1 MLKVLERLLKD
12 NTAGHPITGIKWT
25 RKTLRQLSRELL
37 RKGIRVG
44 RNTLRRLLKDQRYAL
59 RVNRKRLTRAQ
70 NPDRDRQ
77 MRYITR
83 QRRAFQKAGN
93 PAISVDAK
101 KRELVGNF
109 KNVGRTWRQRPLD
122 VLETD
127 FRSDAQG
134 IALLYGIY
142 DTSRNAGYVVVGVS
156 HETAEFAVA
165 AIRSWW
171 LAAGRRAYRGHQHLL
186 IQADDGGSN
195 GSRSWLWKACLQHL
209 ADECQLTITVTHFPA
224 GASKWNWIEHRLF
237 CFISR
242 NWAGQPLV
250 SYETILKFIRTT
262 RTATGLSCQAR
273 LDRTHYETGLKVSAA
288 EKASINLKPHRIFPN
303 WNYTIEPHSA
313 AHKKIVK

>member
-1 MLKVLERLLKD
+1 VLDQLVKD
-12 NTAGHPITGIKWT
+12 STAGDPLTGIKWT
-25 RKTLRQLSRELL
+25 RKTIRQLSRELL

-44 RNTLRRLLKDQRYAL
+44 RNTVRRLLKGQRYAL
-59 RVNRKRLTRAQ
+59 RVNRKRLTNEQ

-77 MRYITR
+77 MRYIAR
-83 QRRAFQKAGN
+83 LRRAFQKAGK
-93 PAISVDAK
+93 PVISVDAK

-109 KNVGRTWRQRPLD
+109 KNAGRIWRQQPLD

-127 FRSDAQG
+127 FLSEAKG
-134 IALLYGIY
+134 KALPYGIY
-142 DTSRNAGYVVVGVS
+142 DSARNAGYVVIGVS

-171 LAAGRRAYRGHQHLL
+171 WEVGRRAYPGQPHLL

-195 GSRSWLWKACLQHL
+195 DSRSWLWKARLQDL

-237 CFISR
+237 CFISL

-262 RTATGLSCQAR
+262 RTETGLSCQAR
-273 LDRTHYETGLKVSAA
+273 LDRTKYETGLKVSAA

-303 WNYTIEPHSA
+303 WNYTIEPRSA
-313 AHKKIVK
+313 VHKK

>member
-1 MLKVLERLLKD
+1 VLKVLDQLLKD

-37 RKGIRVG
+37 RKGLRVG

-59 RVNRKRLTRAQ
+59 RANRKRLTHAQ

-77 MRYITR
+77 MRYLAR
-83 QRRAFQKAGN
+83 QRCAFQKAGK

-109 KNVGRTWRQRPLD
+109 KNAGRTWRQRPLD

-127 FRSDAQG
+127 FRNDAKG

-142 DTSRNAGYVVVGVS
+142 DISRNAGYMVVGVS
-156 HETAEFAVA
+156 HETAKFAVA
-165 AIRSWW
+165 AIRAWW
-171 LAAGRRAYRGHQHLL
+171 LAVGRRAYPGQQHLL

-195 GSRSWLWKACLQHL
+195 DSRSWLWKACLQDL
-209 ADECQLTITVTHFPA
+209 ADECQVTITVTHFPA

-273 LDRTHYETGLKVSAA
+273 LDRTPYETGLKVSAA
-288 EKASINLKPHRIFPN
+288 EKARINLKPHRIFPN
-303 WNYTIEPHSA
+303 WNYTIEPRLT
-313 AHKKIVK
+313 AHKK

>member
-1 MLKVLERLLKD
+1 MLDQLVKD
-12 NTAGHPITGIKWT
+12 STAGDPLTGIKWT
-25 RKTLRQLSRELL
+25 RKTIRQLSRELL

-44 RNTLRRLLKDQRYAL
+44 RNTVRRLLKGQRYAL
-59 RVNRKRLTRAQ
+59 RVNRKRLTNEQ

-77 MRYITR
+77 MRYIAR
-83 QRRAFQKAGN
+83 LRRAFQKAGK
-93 PAISVDAK
+93 PVISVDAK

-109 KNVGRTWRQRPLD
+109 KNAGRIWRQQPLD

-127 FRSDAQG
+127 FLSEAKG
-134 IALLYGIY
+134 KALPYGIY
-142 DTSRNAGYVVVGVS
+142 DSARNAGYVVIGVS

-171 LAAGRRAYRGHQHLL
+171 WEVGRRAYPGQHHLL

-195 GSRSWLWKACLQHL
+195 DSRSWLWKARLQDL

-237 CFISR
+237 CFISL

-262 RTATGLSCQAR
+262 RTETGLSCQAR
-273 LDRTHYETGLKVSAA
+273 LDRTKYETGLKVSAA
-288 EKASINLKPHRIFPN
+288 EKASINLKPHRIFPI
-303 WNYTIEPHSA
+303 WNYTIEPRSTV
-313 AHKKIVK
+313 HKK